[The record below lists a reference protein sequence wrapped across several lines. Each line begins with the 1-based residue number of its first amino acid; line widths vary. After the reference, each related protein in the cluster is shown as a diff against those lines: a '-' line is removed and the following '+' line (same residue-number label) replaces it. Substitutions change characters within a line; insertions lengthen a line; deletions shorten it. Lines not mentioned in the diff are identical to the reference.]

1 MSMEAH
7 LVELKKRHS
16 VLEQQIAAVAAHPSA
31 DTLEIVKLK
40 RKKLT
45 LKDQIKRMSIK
56 RVEH

>member
-7 LVELKKRHS
+7 LVELKRRHS
-16 VLEQQIAAVAAHPSA
+16 ELDRKIAAFMAHPSTN
-31 DTLEIVKLK
+31 TLEIAALK

-45 LKDQIKRMSIK
+45 LKDQIKRISIN